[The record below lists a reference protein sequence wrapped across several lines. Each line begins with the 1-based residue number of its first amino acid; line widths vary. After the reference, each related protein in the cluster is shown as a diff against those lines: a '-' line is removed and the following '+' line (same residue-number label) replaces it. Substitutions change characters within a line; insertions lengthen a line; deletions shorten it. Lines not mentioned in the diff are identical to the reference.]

1 MTLVIFKSKKSLA
14 IINKKRSRHIPLTVK
29 KQMWTVN
36 HLQILLKEPYKGNE
50 ITDQAQVS
58 CISQDLDHFH

>member
-1 MTLVIFKSKKSLA
+1 
-14 IINKKRSRHIPLTVK
+14 
-29 KQMWTVN
+29 MWTVN